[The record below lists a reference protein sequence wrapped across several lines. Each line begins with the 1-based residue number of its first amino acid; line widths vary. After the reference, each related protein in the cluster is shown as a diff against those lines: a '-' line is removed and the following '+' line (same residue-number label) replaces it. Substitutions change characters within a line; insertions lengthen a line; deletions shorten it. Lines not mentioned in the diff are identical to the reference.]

1 MFESQSTIDARVYAQ
16 TIQDCKN
23 FIAIHG
29 AEGAISFIA
38 QRLTVEDIKCIIH
51 HYGIRSFERDWMSLQ
66 GEMPFKVATMILAR
80 AL

>member
-1 MFESQSTIDARVYAQ
+1 MFESQATTDARVYAQ

-29 AEGAISFIA
+29 SEGSISFVA
-38 QRLTVEDIKCIIH
+38 QHLTIEDIRCIIH
-51 HYGIRSFERDWMSLQ
+51 HYGVHSFERDWMGVE
-66 GEMPFKVATMILAR
+66 GEMPFKVATMIVAR